1 VKALLRVDDKKEL
14 SNPPRVQEKELN
26 FVFKVNIIEG
36 NRNLN
41 IVVLKFGGTSVADV
55 PQIKKI
61 SYKIKSEV
69 DKGNKVIVVVSA
81 MSGVT
86 NNLIELV
93 NNTSELAPYSEY
105 DVVLSSGEQVT
116 AALLTIALNNLNIK
130 GRSWLGWQVPII
142 TENTY
147 GKAVIEEIKTLN
159 ILESFK
165 NNEVAIISGFQGIS
179 SENRITT
186 LGRGG
191 SDTSAVAIAAAFSA
205 ERCDIYTDVD
215 GVYTTDPRIVKSAKK
230 LESITYEEMLELA
243 SQGAKVLQTRS
254 VALGMKY
261 GVNLRVLS
269 SFEDLP
275 GTHILKEG
283 SYMEKSEIS
292 GIAHSLNEAKVTLS
306 GVPDKPGQAAQIFSA
321 LADLSINVDMIVQSS
336 SINEGSTD
344 ITFTIPETDLK
355 LAERTIKKTQEKI
368 GFKKFISETNVV
380 KISVVGNA
388 MRTQSGVAKTMFE
401 TLAKN
406 QINIHVISTSEIKIS
421 VLISSDYYELAMR
434 SLHSAFGLDA

>member
-1 VKALLRVDDKKEL
+1 M
-14 SNPPRVQEKELN
+14 
-26 FVFKVNIIEG
+26 
-36 NRNLN
+36 N

-69 DKGNKVIVVVSA
+69 DQGNKVIVVVSA

-86 NNLIELV
+86 NNLVELV
-93 NNTSELAPYSEY
+93 KSTSELASYSEY
-105 DVVLSSGEQVT
+105 DVVLSTGEQVT
-116 AALLTIALNNLNIK
+116 SALLTIALNDLSIK
-130 GRSWLGWQVPII
+130 GRSWLGWQVPIM
-142 TENTY
+142 TDNTHS
-147 GKAVIEEIKTLN
+147 KAVINEIKTSN
-159 ILESFK
+159 ILNSFK
-165 NNEVAIISGFQGIS
+165 KNDVAIISGFQGLS

-191 SDTSAVAIAAAFSA
+191 SDTTAVAIAAAVNA

-230 LESITYEEMLELA
+230 LDYITYEEMLELA

-269 SFEDLP
+269 SFEDKP
-275 GTHILKEG
+275 GTFIMKERDK
-283 SYMEKSEIS
+283 MEKSEIS
-292 GIAHSLNEAKVTLS
+292 GIAHSLNEAKITLS
-306 GVPDKPGQAAQIFSA
+306 GVPDKPGQAAQIFSS
-321 LADLSINVDMIVQSS
+321 LAEHSINVDMIVQSS

-344 ITFTIPETDLK
+344 ITFTIPETDLI
-355 LAERTIKKTQEKI
+355 LAEKTIRKIQEKI
-368 GFKKFISETNVV
+368 GFKNFISETKVV

-388 MRTQSGVAKTMFE
+388 MRTQSGIAKTMFE
-401 TLAKN
+401 TLANN

>member
-1 VKALLRVDDKKEL
+1 M
-14 SNPPRVQEKELN
+14 
-26 FVFKVNIIEG
+26 
-36 NRNLN
+36 N

-61 SYKIKSEV
+61 SYKIKSEI
-69 DKGNKVIVVVSA
+69 DQGNKVIVVVSA

-86 NNLIELV
+86 NNLVELV
-93 NNTSELAPYSEY
+93 KSTSELASFSEY
-105 DVVLSSGEQVT
+105 DVVLSTGEQVT
-116 AALLTIALNNLNIK
+116 SALLTIALDDLSIK
-130 GRSWLGWQVPII
+130 GRSWLGWQVPIM
-142 TENTY
+142 TDNTHS
-147 GKAVIEEIKTLN
+147 KAVINEIKTSN
-159 ILESFK
+159 ILNSFK
-165 NNEVAIISGFQGIS
+165 NNDVAIISGFQGLS

-191 SDTSAVAIAAAFSA
+191 SDTTAVAIAAAFSA

-215 GVYTTDPRIVKSAKK
+215 GVYTTDPRIVKSAIK
-230 LESITYEEMLELA
+230 LDYITYEEMLELA

-269 SFEDLP
+269 SFEDKP
-275 GTHILKEG
+275 GTFIMKERDK
-283 SYMEKSEIS
+283 MEKSEIS
-292 GIAHSLNEAKVTLS
+292 GIAHSLNEAKITLS
-306 GVPDKPGQAAQIFSA
+306 GVPDKPGQAAQIFSS
-321 LADLSINVDMIVQSS
+321 LAEHSINVDMIVQSS

-344 ITFTIPETDLK
+344 ITFTIPETDLI
-355 LAERTIKKTQEKI
+355 LAEKTIRKIQEKI
-368 GFKKFISETNVV
+368 GFKNFISETKVV

-388 MRTQSGVAKTMFE
+388 MKTQSGIAKTMFE
-401 TLAKN
+401 TLANN

>member
-1 VKALLRVDDKKEL
+1 
-14 SNPPRVQEKELN
+14 
-26 FVFKVNIIEG
+26 
-36 NRNLN
+36 LN

-69 DKGNKVIVVVSA
+69 DQGNKVIVIVSA

-86 NNLIELV
+86 NNLVELV
-93 NNTSELAPYSEY
+93 KSTSELASYSEY
-105 DVVLSSGEQVT
+105 DVVLSTGEQVT
-116 AALLTIALNNLNIK
+116 SALLTIALNDLSIK

-142 TENTY
+142 TDNTY
-147 GKAVIEEIKTLN
+147 SKAVINEIKTSN
-159 ILESFK
+159 ILNSFK
-165 NNEVAIISGFQGIS
+165 KNDVAIISGFQGLS

-191 SDTSAVAIAAAFSA
+191 SDTTAVAIAAAFNA

-230 LESITYEEMLELA
+230 LDYITYEEMLELA

-269 SFEDLP
+269 SFEDKP
-275 GTHILKEG
+275 GTFIMKERDQ
-283 SYMEKSEIS
+283 MEKSEIS
-292 GIAHSLNEAKVTLS
+292 GIAHSLNEAKITLS
-306 GVPDKPGQAAQIFSA
+306 GVPDKPGQAAQIFSS
-321 LADLSINVDMIVQSS
+321 LAEHSINVDMIVQSS

-344 ITFTIPETDLK
+344 ITFTIPETDLI
-355 LAERTIKKTQEKI
+355 LAEKTIKKIQEKI
-368 GFKKFISETNVV
+368 GFKNFISETKVV

-388 MRTQSGVAKTMFE
+388 MRTQSGIAKTMFE
-401 TLAKN
+401 TLANN

-434 SLHSAFGLDA
+434 SLHTAFGLDA

>member
-1 VKALLRVDDKKEL
+1 MK
-14 SNPPRVQEKELN
+14 
-26 FVFKVNIIEG
+26 
-36 NRNLN
+36 

-86 NNLIELV
+86 NNLVELV
-93 NNTSELAPYSEY
+93 KNTSELASYSEY

-116 AALLTIALNNLNIK
+116 SALLTIALNNLNIK

-142 TENTY
+142 TDNTHS
-147 GKAVIEEIKTLN
+147 KAVIDKIKTSN
-159 ILESFK
+159 ILNSFK
-165 NNEVAIISGFQGIS
+165 KNDIAIVSGFQGLS

-191 SDTSAVAIAAAFSA
+191 SDTTAVAIAAAFNA
-205 ERCDIYTDVD
+205 LRCDIYTDVD

-230 LESITYEEMLELA
+230 LDYITYEEMLELA

-269 SFEDLP
+269 SFEDKP
-275 GTHILKEG
+275 GTFILKERG
-283 SYMEKSEIS
+283 NMEKSEIS
-292 GIAHSLNEAKVTLS
+292 GIAHSLNEAKITLS
-306 GVPDKPGQAAQIFSA
+306 GVPDKPGQAAQIFSS
-321 LADLSINVDMIVQSS
+321 LAEHSINVDMIVQSS

-344 ITFTIPETDLK
+344 ITFTIPETDLI
-355 LAERTIKKTQEKI
+355 LAEKIINKIQEKI
-368 GFKKFISETNVV
+368 GFKNFISETKVV
-380 KISVVGNA
+380 KVSVIGNA
-388 MRTQSGVAKTMFE
+388 MRTQSGIAKTMFE

-434 SLHSAFGLDA
+434 SLHSAFGLDANVIK

>member
-1 VKALLRVDDKKEL
+1 M
-14 SNPPRVQEKELN
+14 
-26 FVFKVNIIEG
+26 
-36 NRNLN
+36 
-41 IVVLKFGGTSVADV
+41 VLKFGGTSVADV

-69 DKGNKVIVVVSA
+69 DEGNKVIVVVSA

-191 SDTSAVAIAAAFSA
+191 SDTSAVAIAAAFRA

>member
-1 VKALLRVDDKKEL
+1 MK
-14 SNPPRVQEKELN
+14 
-26 FVFKVNIIEG
+26 
-36 NRNLN
+36 

-61 SYKIKSEV
+61 SHKIKSEV

-86 NNLIELV
+86 NNLVELV
-93 NNTSELAPYSEY
+93 KNTSELASSSEY

-116 AALLTIALNNLNIK
+116 SALLTIALNDLNIK

-142 TENTY
+142 TDNTHS
-147 GKAVIEEIKTLN
+147 KAVIDKIKTSN
-159 ILESFK
+159 ILNSFK
-165 NNEVAIISGFQGIS
+165 KNDIAIVSGFQGLS

-191 SDTSAVAIAAAFSA
+191 SDTTAVAIAAAFNA
-205 ERCDIYTDVD
+205 LRCDIYTDVD

-230 LESITYEEMLELA
+230 LDYITYEEMLELA

-269 SFEDLP
+269 SFEDKP
-275 GTHILKEG
+275 GTFILKERG
-283 SYMEKSEIS
+283 NMEKSEIS
-292 GIAHSLNEAKVTLS
+292 GIAHSLNEAKITLS
-306 GVPDKPGQAAQIFSA
+306 GVPDKPGQAAQIFSS
-321 LADLSINVDMIVQSS
+321 LAEHSINVDMIVQSS

-344 ITFTIPETDLK
+344 ITFTIPETDLI
-355 LAERTIKKTQEKI
+355 LAEKIINKIQEKI
-368 GFKKFISETNVV
+368 GFKNFISETKVV
-380 KISVVGNA
+380 KISVIGNA
-388 MRTQSGVAKTMFE
+388 MRTQSGIAKTMFE

-434 SLHSAFGLDA
+434 SLHSAFGLDAYVIK

>member
-1 VKALLRVDDKKEL
+1 M
-14 SNPPRVQEKELN
+14 
-26 FVFKVNIIEG
+26 
-36 NRNLN
+36 N

-61 SYKIKSEV
+61 SHKIKFEV
-69 DKGNKVIVVVSA
+69 DKGNKVIAVVSA

-86 NNLIELV
+86 NNLVELV
-93 NNTSELAPYSEY
+93 KSTSELASYSEY

-116 AALLTIALNNLNIK
+116 SALLTIALNDLNIK

-142 TENTY
+142 TDNTHS
-147 GKAVIEEIKTLN
+147 KAVINEIKTCN
-159 ILESFK
+159 ILNSFK
-165 NNEVAIISGFQGIS
+165 KNDVAIISGFQGLS
-179 SENRITT
+179 SKNRITT

-191 SDTSAVAIAAAFSA
+191 SDTTAVAIAAAFSA

-230 LESITYEEMLELA
+230 LDYITYEEMLELA

-269 SFEDLP
+269 SFEDNP
-275 GTHILKEG
+275 GTFILKE
-283 SYMEKSEIS
+283 SDDMEKSEIS
-292 GIAHSLNEAKVTLS
+292 GIAHSLNEAKITLS
-306 GVPDKPGQAAQIFSA
+306 GVPDKPGQAAQIFSS
-321 LADLSINVDMIVQSS
+321 LAEHSINVDMIVQSS
-336 SINEGSTD
+336 SSNEGSTD
-344 ITFTIPETDLK
+344 ITFTIPETDLR
-355 LAERTIKKTQEKI
+355 LAEKTIKKIQEKI
-368 GFKKFISETNVV
+368 GFKNFLSETKVV

-388 MRTQSGVAKTMFE
+388 MRTQSGIAKTMFE
-401 TLAKN
+401 TLANN

-434 SLHSAFGLDA
+434 SLHSAFGLDS